1 MYLAPVFFCL
11 AVWVTINALAQEL
24 SFKKLQI
31 YTILKK
37 ESISDTLFLVY
48 KYFEGRRR

>member
-24 SFKKLQI
+24 SFEKLQI
-31 YTILKK
+31 YTILMKRVSAILFF
-37 ESISDTLFLVY
+37 SI
-48 KYFEGRRR
+48 